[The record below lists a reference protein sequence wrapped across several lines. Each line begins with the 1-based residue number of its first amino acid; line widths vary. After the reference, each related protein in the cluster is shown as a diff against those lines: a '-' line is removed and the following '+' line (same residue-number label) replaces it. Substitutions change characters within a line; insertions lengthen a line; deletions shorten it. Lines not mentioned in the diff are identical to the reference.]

1 MASLIKTASL
11 YTGAAAINTA
21 VPLLALPILI
31 RALGPDEFGK
41 VGVYLALVNVAV
53 VLVGLSV
60 HGIVSVVH
68 FRDGTQAVAAYV
80 RGALRIAMLTAIPLA
95 LALCILAPLF
105 ERTSGLPGQW
115 AWTIALIA
123 AAQFMVMLGLAVF
136 QAREQPL
143 RYAALQI
150 GVMLGWAVLAILLI
164 YGLGLDWTGW
174 AVGRLVAS
182 AVGALV
188 VLYFMKR
195 EGMLLK
201 TVGTAPLSSL
211 LHFGLPLVPHALSG
225 AVMGGADRL
234 LLAHIG
240 GAEMTGMYYA
250 AFQIC
255 SVITLGAAAINQAW
269 VPWLY
274 RRLASPSRKSARE
287 IVRVTFI
294 LYGVFLFAALIFAGT
309 APWLVQIIAGERYLA
324 SVSLIRWLAPAA
336 AFSGMYYFVTNYLFY
351 HGRTGILSMV
361 TVSTAILQIGLLVVC
376 VPRWGITG
384 AAFAAL
390 VTATLYW
397 AAIWYAAQK
406 IAPMPWFAFFRRE
419 LMV

>member
-1 MASLIKTASL
+1 MASLVKTASL
-11 YTGAAAINTA
+11 YTAAAAINTA

-41 VGVYLALVNVAV
+41 VGVYLALVNIAV

-68 FRDGTQAVAAYV
+68 FRDGSQAVAAYI

-95 LALCILAPLF
+95 LALCVLAPQF
-105 ERTSGLPGQW
+105 ERISGLPGQW
-115 AWTIALIA
+115 AWSIALIA
-123 AAQFMVMLGLAVF
+123 AAQFMVALGLAVF

-143 RYAALQI
+143 HYAALQI
-150 GVMLGWAVLAILLI
+150 GVMLGWAVLSALLI
-164 YGLGLDWTGW
+164 CGLGMDWTGW
-174 AVGRLVAS
+174 ALGRLFALTI
-182 AVGALV
+182 GALA
-188 VLYFMKR
+188 VLYFIKR
-195 EGMLLK
+195 EGMLFK
-201 TVGTAPLSSL
+201 TVGTAPLSNL
-211 LHFGLPLVPHALSG
+211 LRFGLPLVPHALSG

-234 LLAHIG
+234 FLTHVG
-240 GAEMTGMYYA
+240 SAEMAGMYYA

-287 IVRVTFI
+287 IVRITFI
-294 LYGVFLFAALIFAGT
+294 LYGVFLFVSLIFAGT

-324 SVSLIRWLAPAA
+324 SVPVMRWLAPAA

-351 HGRTGILSMV
+351 HGRTGMLSMI
-361 TVSTAILQIGLLVVC
+361 TISAAILQIGLLVAC

-384 AAFAAL
+384 AGFATLATAAL
-390 VTATLYW
+390 YW
-397 AAIWYAAQK
+397 LAIWYAAQK

-419 LMV
+419 LII